1 MANYLQEQYHDRVLD
16 PVAKQIDPG
25 AVMEQAKKLYVQL
38 PTRSVASAVAAA
50 VGRVAGTMISLA
62 VSGFGAIAHESERSE
77 MVEQLRVI
85 LNVAGRI
92 RTDTARPSPR
102 QASNDK
108 SDEQALTDNG
118 NATE

>member
-25 AVMEQAKKLYVQL
+25 AVMEQATKLYVQL

-92 RTDTARPSPR
+92 RTDTARPSPAR
-102 QASNDK
+102 R
-108 SDEQALTDNG
+108 
-118 NATE
+118 ATTKVMSKPLQIGRAHV